1 MPTLFKLFGLIFR
14 IYTRDHQPPH
24 VHVIS
29 QEGEA
34 IFLIDEEE
42 VTLKENRGMK
52 PKDISLADSILE
64 ENREIILEEWN
75 KLHGS

>member
-34 IFLIDEEE
+34 IFIIDLE
-42 VTLKENRGMK
+42 VTLKDNKGMK
-52 PKDISLADSILE
+52 PKDVSLAVSILE
-64 ENREIILEEWN
+64 ENKEIILEEWN
-75 KLHGS
+75 RLHGS

>member
-14 IYTRDHQPPH
+14 IYTRDHCPPH

-34 IFLIDEEE
+34 IFTVSEDGVEMR
-42 VTLKENRGMK
+42 ENKGMRQK
-52 PKDISLADSILE
+52 TSACRFLSFTKTR
-64 ENREIILEEWN
+64 N
-75 KLHGS
+75 

>member
-34 IFLIDEEE
+34 IFIIDQE
-42 VTLKENRGMK
+42 VTVKDNKGMK
-52 PKDISLADSILE
+52 PKDVSLAVSILE
-64 ENREIILEEWN
+64 ENKELILEEWN
-75 KLHGS
+75 RLHGI

>member
-34 IFLIDEEE
+34 IFIIDQE
-42 VTLKENRGMK
+42 VTLKDNKGMK
-52 PKDISLADSILE
+52 PKDVSLAVSILE
-64 ENREIILEEWN
+64 ENKELILEEWN
-75 KLHGS
+75 RLHGL

>member
-1 MPTLFKLFGLIFR
+1 MPTLLKLFGLIFR

-34 IFLIDEEE
+34 IFIIDQE
-42 VTLKENRGMK
+42 VTLKDNKGMK
-52 PKDISLADSILE
+52 PKDVSLAVSILE
-64 ENREIILEEWN
+64 ENKEIILEEWN